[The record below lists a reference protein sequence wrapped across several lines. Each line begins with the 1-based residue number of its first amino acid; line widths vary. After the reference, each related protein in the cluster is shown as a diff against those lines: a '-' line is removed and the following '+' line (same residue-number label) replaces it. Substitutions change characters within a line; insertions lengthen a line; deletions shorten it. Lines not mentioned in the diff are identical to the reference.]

1 MHNSL
6 STLQPLHRQLR
17 DARRRAGLTQV
28 ALAAQAGCM
37 QSAVSMMEGGRMAAL
52 SRSTLEKIA
61 EILGVQLPAE
71 HPAAPVAAATVPGAE
86 KLCPSADCPSNLPYL
101 VGDEL
106 FFLPRG
112 TVGDGRHC
120 PLCGEV
126 LVVECGSC
134 GSRILPFAACCGQC
148 GGPLVAPP
156 TQPVADLRAWVSE
169 RQQQAQL
176 LASWTTA
183 SARSAP

>member
-1 MHNSL
+1 MDNSI
-6 STLQPLHRQLR
+6 STPQPLHRQLR
-17 DARRRAGLTQV
+17 DARRRAGLTQA

-52 SRSTLEKIA
+52 ARPTLEKIA
-61 EILGVQLPAE
+61 EILGVPLPAE
-71 HPAAPVAAATVPGAE
+71 HPAALAAAAAVPGAAR
-86 KLCPSADCPSNLPYL
+86 LCPSADCPSNLPYL

-126 LVVECGSC
+126 LAVECSSC

-148 GGPLVAPP
+148 GGPLVATPSH
-156 TQPVADLRAWVSE
+156 PVADLRAWVSE
-169 RQQQAQL
+169 RQRQAQL
-176 LASWTTA
+176 LAAWTTA
-183 SARSAP
+183 SARPAP